1 MYHIVIK
8 IKSYICTSADLTYDT
23 FFLGIK
29 IMDVIDFFNKVKE
42 ADAKFESCEKKK
54 IKSSK
59 HQKKCNIPLEHLL
72 MYQEL

>member
-1 MYHIVIK
+1 
-8 IKSYICTSADLTYDT
+8 
-23 FFLGIK
+23 
-29 IMDVIDFFNKVKE
+29 MDALEFFNKVKE